1 MLRAWAKCE
10 RFGSVWASVKC
21 LGHLIELPFLFQRC
35 VVTENCAFIDPALCL
50 ANLSIWFSV
59 IYSTFVAAFLAC
71 DIENEKKTSIEHL
84 CMNVLKRMNNQCFA
98 SYAIDSSSSLFVEL
112 HYSCIIS
119 SLFQIFSLLLA
130 TMYFL
135 FFADMIIFLSAR
147 CFCPLLKWLLVF
159 NVCKVYHL
167 SERENGSSLGW
178 LN

>member
-10 RFGSVWASVKC
+10 RFGPVWASVKC

-71 DIENEKKTSIEHL
+71 DIENEKKTSIEHF

-98 SYAIDSSSSLFVEL
+98 SYAIDFSSSVFVEL
-112 HYSCIIS
+112 HYSCIIF

-130 TMYFL
+130 
-135 FFADMIIFLSAR
+135 
-147 CFCPLLKWLLVF
+147 
-159 NVCKVYHL
+159 
-167 SERENGSSLGW
+167 W
-178 LN
+178 LNHDIFSFLCWYDNYSCLPDASAHFWNGCSFLTSVKLIIYQRGRTAAL